1 MELTDKRIGFA
12 FTGSFCTLMEVYEQ
26 LVRLVPLC
34 DKVLPIFSNAVAEY
48 DTRFVKAKDFYCM
61 VSKAA
66 DVQPITS
73 IVAAEPIGPKKL
85 LDAMIVAPATG
96 NTLAKMANG
105 ITDTPVLMA
114 VKSHL
119 RNNRP
124 VVLAVSSNDAL
135 GANGENIG
143 KLMNRKNIYFV
154 PMRQDAPNGKPCSV
168 VADFSM
174 IIPTLQAALEGQQLQ
189 PMLIS

>member
-66 DVQPITS
+66 DAQPITS

-143 KLMNRKNIYFV
+143 KLMNRKNI
-154 PMRQDAPNGKPCSV
+154 
-168 VADFSM
+168 
-174 IIPTLQAALEGQQLQ
+174 
-189 PMLIS
+189 